1 MEISDVIKILEKHK
15 IKHIFIKRYKN
26 YAYRIK
32 LESGTAI
39 YVHDNGKINYQ
50 GKNKDDIK
58 IIIASEINET
68 FNNNVFVVYGHDILA
83 KTELKL
89 LLKQL
94 NLNPLLIDDLPS
106 QGRTIIEQLEHYIKQ
121 ANYAIVLATPDDE
134 YINNEGVRKTRARQN
149 VIFELGMLCSHL
161 GRNRVSVI
169 VKKNNNFEKPSD
181 IEGIIYLEYK
191 EQVTELKERLVKELK
206 SHNYIFRN

>member
-1 MEISDVIKILEKHK
+1 MQISEIIEILEKHK
-15 IKHIFIKRYKN
+15 LKHKYIKRFRN
-26 YAYRIK
+26 CAYRIK

-39 YVHDNGKINYQ
+39 FSYDNGKITCQ
-50 GKNKDDIK
+50 GKQKNEVEK
-58 IIIASEINET
+58 IIHSEMKET
-68 FNNNVFVVYGHDILA
+68 YNYNVFVVYGHDIQA

-106 QGRTIIEQLEHYIKQ
+106 QGRTIIEQLEHYVKQ
-121 ANYAIVLATPDDE
+121 ANYGIVLATPDDM
-134 YINNEGVRKTRARQN
+134 YIDSEGITKTRARQN

-169 VKKNNNFEKPSD
+169 IKQNNYFEKPSD
-181 IEGIIYLEYK
+181 IDGIIYLEYK
-191 EQVTELKERLVKELK
+191 EQVTELKEKLVKELK
-206 SHNYIFRN
+206 SHGYVFDN